1 MNKNMLRNLFIMNG
15 SDDIIENGSYINL
28 ENRYK
33 RLMLS
38 KMMLFI
44 FLHIMKHINTEYELR

>member
-1 MNKNMLRNLFIMNG
+1 MLRNLFIMNG

-33 RLMLS
+33 ELMLS
-38 KMMLFI
+38 KIMLFI